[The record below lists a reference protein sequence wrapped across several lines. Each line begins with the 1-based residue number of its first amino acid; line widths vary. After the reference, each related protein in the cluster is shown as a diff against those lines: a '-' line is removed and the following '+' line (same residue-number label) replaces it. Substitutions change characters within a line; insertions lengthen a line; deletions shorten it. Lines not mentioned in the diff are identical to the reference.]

1 MFQLSKKVEYGLIT
15 LRHMAAGQHGHM
27 YTVKDIA
34 SHYQIPYELLAKVMQ
49 KLAKGGM
56 IASHQGVN
64 GGYVL
69 DCDPSLVTISEIM
82 GVIDGKPNMAIVKC
96 EVHANEEPCVISGTC
111 TIKDPLVKLQG
122 NLNSVLEKMTVTQ
135 LL

>member
-15 LRHMAAGQHGHM
+15 LRHMAAGPKGQM

-34 SHYQIPYELLAKVMQ
+34 AEYSLPYELLAKVMQ
-49 KLAKGGM
+49 KLGRGGM

-69 DCDPSLVTISEIM
+69 QCDPSSVTISEIM
-82 GVIDGKPNMAIVKC
+82 GVIDGKPAIAIVKC
-96 EVHANEEPCVISGTC
+96 ETHSKIDPCVRSGNC